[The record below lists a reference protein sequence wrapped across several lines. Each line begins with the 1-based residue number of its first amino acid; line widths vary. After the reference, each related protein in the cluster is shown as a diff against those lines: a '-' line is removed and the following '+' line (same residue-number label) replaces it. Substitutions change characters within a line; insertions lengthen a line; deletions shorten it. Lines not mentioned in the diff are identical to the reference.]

1 MKNKAEIVS
10 VVLLLFLVIGCS
22 TIGTKSPETL
32 AKEYTEK
39 AQQYEE
45 QGDLVEALKQY
56 KLVLTVDPENDL
68 AQQKSAALEPQLKK
82 LAEEH
87 YKNGIKFYNKG
98 EYSQARKEFLTAL
111 RYNPE
116 HTKAKAKLTATSKDL
131 GQVKRYIVHTVQADE
146 TISTLADRYY
156 GDYRKFHFIAEYN
169 ELKDATQVIVGQE
182 IKIPVIEGVPI
193 IADPAAIQTDS
204 AETAEALPGEIITVK
219 RFVTHTVQPEET
231 LSKLAEKYY
240 GDYSKFDVI
249 AKFNDILDGA
259 SLRVGQ
265 KLKIPEIEG
274 VPFLVEG
281 EVGETKTVALPKHQ
295 PLPEAGAE
303 KPKETDVIEKPITI
317 EDQTAN
323 YRELGIEL
331 YKNKEYSDAIIEL
344 NKVLSVN
351 PADQTALDYTALA
364 YFEKGRRSF
373 ANKDYSQAEKE
384 FEASLKYN
392 NNCPDCRDYL
402 NKIEKRYRA
411 NIREEAIALYNE
423 KKFKEAIV
431 KFEAVVKN
439 DSKDSGAL
447 EYLEKS
453 HFQQGLIL
461 FGKEDYLAARDEFKM
476 ALEYNKNC
484 DQCEKNIQKS
494 ENTYK
499 EVHYDKGLAYFGDQ
513 KLAEAIREWESVAA
527 LDPNYKDVNKN
538 LTKAKTLYE
547 RLESIKRSKE
557 QENTQ

>member
-1 MKNKAEIVS
+1 MKNKAEIIS
-10 VVLLLFLVIGCS
+10 VILLLILLIGCS
-22 TIGTKSPETL
+22 TSGTKSPETL
-32 AKEYTEK
+32 AKEYTAK

-56 KLVLTVDPENDL
+56 KLVLTVDPANQL
-68 AQQKSAALEPQLKK
+68 AQQKRAMLEPQLQK

-87 YKNGIKFYNKG
+87 YKNGIRFYNKG
-98 EYSQARKEFLTAL
+98 EYGPARKEFLTAL

-116 HTKAKAKLTATSKDL
+116 HANAKAKLTATSKDL

-146 TISTLADRYY
+146 TISTLAERYY

-169 ELKDATQVIVGQE
+169 ELEDATQVRVGQD

-193 IADPAAIQTDS
+193 IADPATIQTDPG
-204 AETAEALPGEIITVK
+204 ETTEPLPGEIITVK
-219 RFVTHTVQPEET
+219 RFIIHTVQPEET
-231 LSKLAEKYY
+231 LSKLAKMYY
-240 GDYSKFDVI
+240 GDLSKFDVI
-249 AKFNDILDGA
+249 AKFNDILVGT
-259 SLRVGQ
+259 SVRVGQ
-265 KLKIPEIEG
+265 ELKIPEVEG
-274 VPFLVEG
+274 LPFLVEG
-281 EVGETKTVALPKHQ
+281 EVEETKTVALPKDQ
-295 PLPEAGAE
+295 PLTEAGAE
-303 KPKETDVIEKPITI
+303 KPKEAEISEKPITI

-331 YKNKEYSDAIIEL
+331 YQNEEYSDAIIEL

-351 PADQTALDYTALA
+351 PADQTALNYMALA

-373 ANKDYSQAEKE
+373 DNKAYSQAEKE

-392 NNCPDCRDYL
+392 RNCPDCRDYI
-402 NKIEKRYRA
+402 NIIEKKSRA
-411 NIREEAIALYNE
+411 NLRDEAIALYKE

-439 DSKDSGAL
+439 DPKDSGAL

-461 FGKEDYLAARDEFKM
+461 FGKEDYLAARDEFKT
-476 ALEYNKNC
+476 ALEYNKKC
-484 DQCEKNIQKS
+484 GQCEKNIQKS
-494 ENTYK
+494 EDTYK
-499 EVHYDKGLAYFGDQ
+499 EVHYDIGLAYFGDQ
-513 KLAEAIREWESVAA
+513 KLAEAIQEWESVSA

-547 RLESIKRSKE
+547 RLESIKRSKT